1 MKLYAVEQDSY
12 DGSGKYFRDIYP
24 SIMQVQMCAEPD
36 TPIYEV
42 DVERTTDTEN
52 SYWAWSDEYDDIAMI
67 YPVFLLLDMCFPDGV
82 KAEEAAGR
90 GEIIRVTVKRIG
102 RVL

>member
-1 MKLYAVEQDSY
+1 MKSYAVEQDRH
-12 DGSGKYFRDIYP
+12 DGSGKYFIDIYP
-24 SIMQVQMCAEPD
+24 SILQVQMCIEPN

-42 DVERTTDTEN
+42 NVEKTTDTEN
-52 SYWAWSDEYDDIAMI
+52 SYWAWSDDYDDITMV

-90 GEIIRVTVKRIG
+90 GTIIRATVEKIT
-102 RVL
+102 RVV

>member
-1 MKLYAVEQDSY
+1 MRLYAAEQDSY

-42 DVERTTDTEN
+42 NVEKTTDTEN
-52 SYWAWSDEYDDIAMI
+52 SYWAWSNEYDDISMI
-67 YPVFLLLDMCFPDGV
+67 YPVFLLLDMCFPYSV
-82 KAEEAAGR
+82 KAEEDAGN
-90 GEIIRVTVKRIG
+90 GKIIRVTVKRIG